1 MNNQGEYAMKTLTL
15 RMPDDLHQRLKVLS
29 ASTGITMSEL
39 LMKAVHV
46 ITKQKGVEET
56 TFRAAFEKLPA
67 SQKGRKYR
75 SYTQKELEEFLNDD
89 RI

>member
-1 MNNQGEYAMKTLTL
+1 MKTLTL

-29 ASTGITMSEL
+29 ASSGTTMSEL

-56 TFRAAFEKLPA
+56 TFLEAFESLPDLK
-67 SQKGRKYR
+67 KGQKYR
-75 SYTQKELEEFLNDD
+75 SYTPEELENFLDDD